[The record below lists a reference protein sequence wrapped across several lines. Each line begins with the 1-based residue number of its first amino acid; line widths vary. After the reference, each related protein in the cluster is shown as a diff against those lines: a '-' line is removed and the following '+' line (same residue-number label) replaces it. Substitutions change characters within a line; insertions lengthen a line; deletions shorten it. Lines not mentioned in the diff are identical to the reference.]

1 MKVESRTNR
10 NTQSREEFR
19 EGRRKKGLPG
29 IILAAFTAALISY
42 VALLN
47 VEKNALSAYEKAECW
62 ILAETLEKG
71 TEITADSAALL
82 FQRSQVD
89 VQHIPQGAVTAPELL
104 VGSQAAITIP
114 QGSIVTDAMFTEQG
128 SYRAALENPVI
139 AGCKADDLY
148 QMVSGTLRSGDRI
161 HIYTVDE
168 ELGETYRIWDNVMVY
183 QTFDSG
189 GNLIPPQDTVSAAA
203 RINVLLEEGNA
214 ELFYSELYK
223 GSLRVVKLWE

>member
-1 MKVESRTNR
+1 MKSKEKN
-10 NTQSREEFR
+10 REEFH
-19 EGRRKKGLPG
+19 EGRRKKRLPG

-62 ILAETLEKG
+62 ILSETLEKG
-71 TEITADSAALL
+71 TEITTDNAARL
-82 FQRSQVD
+82 FQRAQVD
-89 VQHIPQGAVTAPELL
+89 VRHIPQGAVTDPEMLA
-104 VGSQAAITIP
+104 GSQAAVTIT
-114 QGSIVTDAMFTEQG
+114 QGSIVTDTMFTRLG
-128 SYRAALENPVI
+128 SYRAALEKPVI

-148 QMVSGTLRSGDRI
+148 QLVSGTLRSGDRI

-168 ELGETYRIWDNVMVY
+168 EMGDAYLIWDNVMVY

>member
-1 MKVESRTNR
+1 MKRKEKN
-10 NTQSREEFR
+10 REEFH

-62 ILAETLEKG
+62 ILSETLEKG
-71 TEITADSAALL
+71 TEITTDNAARL
-82 FQRSQVD
+82 FQRAQVD
-89 VQHIPQGAVTAPELL
+89 VQHIPQGAVTDPEMLA
-104 VGSQAAITIP
+104 GSQAAITIT
-114 QGSIVTDAMFTEQG
+114 QGSIVTDTMFTRLG
-128 SYRAALENPVI
+128 SYRAALEKPVI

-148 QMVSGTLRSGDRI
+148 QLVSGTLRSGDRI

-168 ELGETYRIWDNVMVY
+168 EMGDAYLIWDNVMVY

>member
-1 MKVESRTNR
+1 MKRKEKN
-10 NTQSREEFR
+10 REEFH
-19 EGRRKKGLPG
+19 EGGRKKGLPG
-29 IILAAFTAALISY
+29 IILAAFAAALISY

-62 ILAETLEKG
+62 ILSETLEKG
-71 TEITADSAALL
+71 TEITTENAARL
-82 FQRSQVD
+82 FQRAQVD
-89 VQHIPQGAVTAPELL
+89 VRHIPQGAVTDPEMLA
-104 VGSQAAITIP
+104 GSQAAVTIT
-114 QGSIVTDAMFTEQG
+114 QGSIVTDTMFTRLG
-128 SYRAALENPVI
+128 SYSAALEKPVI

-148 QMVSGTLRSGDRI
+148 QLVSGTLRSGDRI

-168 ELGETYRIWDNVMVY
+168 EMGDAYLIWDNVMVY

>member
-1 MKVESRTNR
+1 MKSKEKN
-10 NTQSREEFR
+10 REEFH

-62 ILAETLEKG
+62 ILSETLEKG
-71 TEITADSAALL
+71 TEITTDNAARL
-82 FQRSQVD
+82 FQRAQVD
-89 VQHIPQGAVTAPELL
+89 VRHIPQGAVTDPEMLA
-104 VGSQAAITIP
+104 GSQAAVTIT
-114 QGSIVTDAMFTEQG
+114 QGSIVTDTMFTRLG
-128 SYRAALENPVI
+128 SYRAALEKPVI

-148 QMVSGTLRSGDRI
+148 QLVSGTLRSGDRI

-168 ELGETYRIWDNVMVY
+168 EMGDAYLIWDNVMVY

>member
-1 MKVESRTNR
+1 MKRKEKN
-10 NTQSREEFR
+10 REEFH
-19 EGRRKKGLPG
+19 EGGRKKGLPG

-62 ILAETLEKG
+62 ILSETLEKG
-71 TEITADSAALL
+71 TEITTDNAAQL
-82 FQRSQVD
+82 FQRAQVD
-89 VQHIPQGAVTAPELL
+89 VQHIPQGAVTDPKMLA
-104 VGSQAAITIP
+104 GSQAAITIT
-114 QGSIVTDAMFTEQG
+114 QGSIVTDTMFTRLG
-128 SYRAALENPVI
+128 SYRAALEKPVI

-148 QMVSGTLRSGDRI
+148 QLVSGTLRSGDRI

-168 ELGETYRIWDNVMVY
+168 EMGDAYLIWDNVMVY

>member
-1 MKVESRTNR
+1 MKNR
-10 NTQSREEFR
+10 VKKKEQSKEAFS
-19 EGRRKKGLPG
+19 GGSRKKGWLG
-29 IILAAFTAALISY
+29 GILAAFTAALISY

-47 VEKNALSAYEKAECW
+47 VEKNVLSAYEKAECW
-62 ILAETLEKG
+62 VLAEALEKG
-71 TEITADSAALL
+71 TEITADMAALV
-82 FQRSQVD
+82 FKRAEVD
-89 VQHIPQGAVTAPELL
+89 VQHIPQGAVTDPYMLT
-104 VGSQAAITIP
+104 GSQAAITIP
-114 QGSIVTDAMFTEQG
+114 QGSIVTSAMFTELEG
-128 SYRAALENPVI
+128 YRESMEKPVI
-139 AGCKADDLY
+139 AGCKAEDLY
-148 QMVSGTLRSGDRI
+148 QLVSGTLRSGDRI

-168 ELGETYRIWDNVMVY
+168 ELGDAYLIWDNVMVY